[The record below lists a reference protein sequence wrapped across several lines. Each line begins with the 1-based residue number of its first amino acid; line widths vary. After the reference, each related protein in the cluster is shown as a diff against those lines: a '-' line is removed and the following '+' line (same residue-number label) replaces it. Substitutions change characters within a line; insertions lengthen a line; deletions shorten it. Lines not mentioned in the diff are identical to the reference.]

1 MTAQQNG
8 NAENVSNETDFAQVF
23 PAEPFRQC
31 DRIANVHQ
39 QAFQDLARG
48 ERTAAALEH
57 HLTALEKKI
66 EELLAKADEEERIR
80 MAQSKGSQTQPSE
93 SSNED
98 RAQVSAKVG
107 SKALGA

>member
-23 PAEPFRQC
+23 PAEPFWH
-31 DRIANVHQ
+31 ATELLMSHQ
-39 QAFQDLARG
+39 QAFQDLAQG

-80 MAQSKGSQTQPSE
+80 MEQSKGSQARPSE

-98 RAQVSAKVG
+98 KSA
-107 SKALGA
+107 SSS

>member
-8 NAENVSNETDFAQVF
+8 NAENVSNETDFVQVC
-23 PAEPFRQC
+23 PAELFWQC
-31 DRIANVHQ
+31 DRKVANVHQ

-66 EELLAKADEEERIR
+66 DELLVKADEEERIR
-80 MAQSKGSQTQPSE
+80 MEQSKGSQAQPSK

-98 RAQVSAKVG
+98 KSA
-107 SKALGA
+107 SSS

>member
-8 NAENVSNETDFAQVF
+8 NAENVSNETDLVQVC
-23 PAEPFRQC
+23 PAELFWQC

-39 QAFQDLARG
+39 AFQDLVRG

-66 EELLAKADEEERIR
+66 DELLVKADEEERIR
-80 MAQSKGSQTQPSE
+80 MEQSKGSQAQPSK

-98 RAQVSAKVG
+98 KSA
-107 SKALGA
+107 SSS

>member
-8 NAENVSNETDFAQVF
+8 NAENVSNETDLVQVC
-23 PAEPFRQC
+23 PAELFQQC
-31 DRIANVHQ
+31 DRIANVH

-66 EELLAKADEEERIR
+66 DELLVKADEERIR
-80 MAQSKGSQTQPSE
+80 TEQSKGSQAQPSK

-98 RAQVSAKVG
+98 KSA
-107 SKALGA
+107 SSS

>member
-1 MTAQQNG
+1 MTAQRNG
-8 NAENVSNETDFAQVF
+8 NAENVLNETDFV
-23 PAEPFRQC
+23 
-31 DRIANVHQ
+31 

-57 HLTALEKKI
+57 HLTALEQKI

-80 MAQSKGSQTQPSE
+80 MEQSEGSQAQPSE

-98 RAQVSAKVG
+98 KSA
-107 SKALGA
+107 SSS

>member
-1 MTAQQNG
+1 MSRMKQILFRFVQLNFSG
-8 NAENVSNETDFAQVF
+8 N
-23 PAEPFRQC
+23 
-31 DRIANVHQ
+31 ANVH
-39 QAFQDLARG
+39 QAFQDLTRG

-80 MAQSKGSQTQPSE
+80 IEQSKGSQAQPSE

-98 RAQVSAKVG
+98 KSA
-107 SKALGA
+107 SSS

>member
-1 MTAQQNG
+1 MSRMKQILFRFVQLNFSG
-8 NAENVSNETDFAQVF
+8 N
-23 PAEPFRQC
+23 
-31 DRIANVHQ
+31 ANVHQ

-80 MAQSKGSQTQPSE
+80 IEQSKGSQAQPSE

-98 RAQVSAKVG
+98 KST
-107 SKALGA
+107 SSS